1 MGKPKA
7 CGLRL
12 SADQLARIKAGGE
25 RRAEPAQAEVVI
37 GGERLSRSQRGRLET
52 AAGLAT
58 GGLEERRKA
67 AAMVRTV
74 EAELR
79 EAREITAVTAG
90 LSETLGALRARG
102 VEVVEEE
109 VTEGVWRRDEA
120 GAMVRVKGQPVLD
133 ARSVRRMRRADG
145 LLSLHRSGALS
156 DEDLERA
163 DRYRA
168 LYASAQPPV
177 ATSAIGRDQ
186 VGGGTVD
193 RDRPIVAAIARGK
206 AAVLLGEIRKAVGAR
221 AADVLEAV
229 AGRGES
235 IRSLVGGGNRWQA
248 NRDGLVTSLETADL
262 LILGEKKEVARRER

>member
-25 RRAEPAQAEVVI
+25 RRAEPARADVVI
-37 GGERLSRSQRGRLET
+37 GGERLTRSQRGRLET

-177 ATSAIGRDQ
+177 GTSGLDAQ
-186 VGGGTVD
+186 LGGIVD
-193 RDRPIVAAIARGK
+193 REAPMVAAITRGK

-235 IRSLVGGGNRWQA
+235 LRSLVGGGNRWQA
-248 NRDGLVTSLETADL
+248 NRDVLASSLTAADL
-262 LILGEKKEVARRER
+262 LILGEKKEVAQRER